1 MSRSPDNT
9 DNAPQALD
17 RAVPVGVI
25 GAGAMGAGIA
35 QVAAAAG
42 HPVRLFDLS
51 EAAAARALAGI
62 RANFARLAEKGRLSA
77 EAAEAAGARVSLVGA
92 LDQLADAGLIVEAA
106 AERLDIKREI
116 FTTLEHHVADTCILA
131 TNTSSLSIT
140 AIAAGLRAPE
150 RVVGMHFFNP
160 APLMALVEIV
170 SGLATSPEAARTV
183 YDTAVAWGK
192 RPVYAKST
200 PGFIVNRVAR
210 PYYAEALRVLNEQG
224 AAPASLD
231 AVMRDAGGFRMGP
244 FELMDLIGHDVNFAV
259 TESVFRA
266 YFNDPRYTPSLI
278 QQELVSAG
286 FLGRKSGRGFYSYD
300 ETAGQPAPVIEPAYA
315 APERITLFSQGGSPQ
330 GGPAA
335 TLHARLAACGIAHE
349 TAGADVDA
357 LIATFD
363 DVALALTD
371 GRTATERA
379 ASSGRPNLVL
389 VDLARD
395 YAQAPTI
402 ALTRA
407 RQCSPA
413 AYARAVGLFQRAGF
427 AVVTLADVPGMI
439 VMRTVAMLINEASD
453 AVNQGVCTPADLDLA
468 MEKGVNYPRG
478 PLGWADEIGIAYV
491 HRVLAHLASGYGE
504 DRYRVSPLL
513 SALRA
518 AGQPFHA

>member
-1 MSRSPDNT
+1 MNASPDIT
-9 DNAPQALD
+9 DNASRALAG
-17 RAVPVGVI
+17 AVPVGVI

-51 EAAAARALAGI
+51 EAAATRALAGI
-62 RANFARLAEKGRLSA
+62 RANFARLAEKGRLSVEQA
-77 EAAEAAGARVSLVGA
+77 DAAGARVSIAGA
-92 LDQLADAGLIVEAA
+92 LEQLADAGLIVEAA

-116 FTTLEHHVADTCILA
+116 FSTLERHVADTCILG

-140 AIAAGLRAPE
+140 AIAAGLRVPQ

-170 SGLATSPEAARTV
+170 SGLATAPEVARVV
-183 YDTAVAWGK
+183 YDTAAAWGK
-192 RPVYAKST
+192 RPVHAKST

-286 FLGRKSGRGFYSYD
+286 YLGRKSGRGFYAYGD
-300 ETAGQPAPVIEPAYA
+300 GAGQPAPVLEPACD
-315 APERITLFSQGGSPQ
+315 APARITLFEQA
-330 GGPAA
+330 GPTQA
-335 TLHARLAACGIAHE
+335 LSARLAACGVACD
-349 TAGADVDA
+349 TAVSADPEA
-357 LIATFD
+357 LVAAFD

-379 ASSGRPNLVL
+379 AACGRPNFVL

-395 YAQAPTI
+395 YARTATI

-407 RQCSPA
+407 RQCSDD
-413 AYARAVGLFQRAGF
+413 AYARVVGLFQRAGF

-439 VMRTVAMLINEASD
+439 VMRTVAMLVNEAAD

-468 MEKGVNYPRG
+468 MEKGVNYPCG
-478 PLGWADEIGIAYV
+478 PLRWADELGIAHV
-491 HRVLAHLASGYGE
+491 HRVLTHLAAGYGE

-518 AGQPFHA
+518 AGQSCHA